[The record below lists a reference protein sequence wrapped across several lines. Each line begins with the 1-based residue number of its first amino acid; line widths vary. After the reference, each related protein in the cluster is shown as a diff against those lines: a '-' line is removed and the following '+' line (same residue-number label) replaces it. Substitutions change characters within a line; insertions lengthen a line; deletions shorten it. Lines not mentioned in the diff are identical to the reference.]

1 MNSYY
6 SDLITNSPLIALTI
20 TGLLLILIEST
31 KSVRTGITFG
41 AGIVGL
47 VIAGVL
53 ACFHMTPEQ
62 PTFNGMLNAGGY
74 GSYFVVIFVVAAI
87 LTFLLSRSYLER
99 MGSNHGEYYVLIVF
113 ATLGMA
119 LMSCANDLIIVFLGI
134 ELMSLCLY
142 ILVGFFRVRDRSNE
156 SSIKYFLLG
165 AFATGFLLYGIALV
179 YGASGSTNLTVIAQS
194 FPALSGNTM
203 FVIGVALM
211 IVAFSFKAAAVPF
224 HMWAPDVYEGAPT
237 TVTGFMSTGA
247 KAAAFAVFVVVF
259 DRTLGFSGGKLNSV
273 IALIAAASMILGN
286 VLAIAQTN
294 IKRMLAYSSIAHAGY
309 MLSGVAAA
317 NTEGQSG
324 VLFYLVAYL
333 FMNLGAFGII
343 GMMEGEGE
351 KNLNIEDY
359 SGLSA
364 QRPVLAMM
372 MAIFMFSLAGV
383 PPFGG
388 FFGKYYVFLAAIKAN
403 MSWLAVVGVLTS
415 LVSAY
420 YYLRLV
426 VLMYFRD
433 GKADVIV
440 KPSLAAMVAVCI
452 SALLILQL
460 GLYPSAIVRL
470 IQSFH

>member
-1 MNSYY
+1 MNSY
-6 SDLITNSPLIALTI
+6 SADLVTNSPLIALTI
-20 TGLLLILIEST
+20 TGLLLILVEST
-31 KSVRTGITFG
+31 KTARSGLTFG

-47 VIAGVL
+47 VIAGAL

-62 PTFNGMLNAGGY
+62 PTFNGMVNAGGY
-74 GSYFVVIFVVAAI
+74 GSYFIVIFVVAAI

-99 MGSNHGEYYVLIVF
+99 MGSHHGEYYILIVF

-179 YGASGSTNLTVIAQS
+179 YGASGTTNLTVIAQA
-194 FPALSGNTM
+194 FPVLSGNTM

-211 IVAFSFKAAAVPF
+211 VVAFSFKVAAVPF

-259 DRTLGFSGGKLNSV
+259 DRTLGFSGSKMNTV
-273 IALIAAASMILGN
+273 IAMIAAASMILGN

-294 IKRMLAYSSIAHAGY
+294 VKRMLAYSSIAHAGY

-317 NTEGQSG
+317 NSEGQSG
-324 VLFYLVAYL
+324 ILFYLVAYL

-343 GMMEGEGE
+343 GIMEGEGE
-351 KNLNIEDY
+351 KNLNLEDY
-359 SGLSA
+359 AGLSA
-364 QRPVLAMM
+364 QRPLLAML
-372 MAIFMFSLAGV
+372 MAVFMFSLAGV

-388 FFGKYYVFLAAIKAN
+388 FFGKYYVFLAAVKAN
-403 MSWLAVVGVLTS
+403 LTWLAIVGVLTS

-433 GKADVIV
+433 GKADVSV
-440 KPSLAAMVAVCI
+440 KPSLAAMVAVCL
-452 SALLILQL
+452 SAMLILQL

-470 IQSFH
+470 VQSFQ